1 MEGRLNLLTRYSI
14 AMQRKYMSDL
24 PPYERFDQVQLK
36 LQNLLKETV
45 TSTLLENRIP
55 LSVADKLAR
64 QIADNTDLELFYS
77 IIEHNIQD
85 TRFPKQRILDRTI
98 VHMFEVLH
106 QAVNIPEKGKG
117 EGNEEEF
124 FSLVP
129 RGECLDLFLQL
140 VKEYCMGDSEIEK
153 YTRKIEPMTSL
164 HHDGKHID
172 WEEIY
177 VSDSFKEYLDGLL
190 QLILTRMRKDQKP
203 IPALENKIPLKY
215 QPYRI
220 NSFLNQVCLMW
231 EKNQ

>member
-1 MEGRLNLLTRYSI
+1 
-14 AMQRKYMSDL
+14 MSNF
-24 PPYERFDQVQLK
+24 PPYERFEQVQLK

-45 TSTLLENRIP
+45 ISTLLENRIP

-64 QIADNTDLELFYS
+64 QVASNTDLELFCS
-77 IIEHNIQD
+77 IIEQNIQD

-106 QAVNIPEKGKG
+106 QTIHVPADGDESS
-117 EGNEEEF
+117 NEEEF
-124 FSLVP
+124 FNLVP

-140 VKEYCMGDSEIEK
+140 VKEYCMGDSEIDN

-164 HHDGKHID
+164 HFDGKHID
-172 WEEIY
+172 WDKIY
-177 VSDSFKEYLDGLL
+177 ASESFKIYLDGLL
-190 QLILTRMRKDQKP
+190 HLILTRMRKDQKP
-203 IPALENKIPLKY
+203 IPALENKIPIKY

-231 EKNQ
+231 EKQK

>member
-1 MEGRLNLLTRYSI
+1 
-14 AMQRKYMSDL
+14 MSDL
-24 PPYERFDQVQLK
+24 PPYERFEQVQLK
-36 LQNLLKETV
+36 LQNLLKEAV

-64 QIADNTDLELFYS
+64 QVADNTDLGLFYS
-77 IIEHNIQD
+77 IIEQNIQD

-106 QAVNIPEKGKG
+106 QTINISSEG
-117 EGNEEEF
+117 EEVGNETEF
-124 FSLVP
+124 FNIVP

-140 VKEYCMGDSEIEK
+140 VKEYCMGDSEIDN
-153 YTRKIEPMTSL
+153 YTRKIEPMTHL
-164 HHDGKHID
+164 YHDGKHID

-203 IPALENKIPLKY
+203 IPALENKIPPKY

-220 NSFLNQVCLMW
+220 NSFLSQVCVMW
-231 EKNQ
+231 EKKQ